1 MELGIRARNFWHQ
14 GLDAFFDIRTDTN
27 ALSYKDLSIDTIF
40 RKHESEKK
48 REFNQRGMEYEHL
61 YSLHP

>member
-40 RKHESEKK
+40 RKHESEK
-48 REFNQRGMEYEHL
+48 GIHL
-61 YSLHP
+61 EGYGCRAL